1 MYLIDFL
8 LHFIDYFE
16 FCTSFETQN
25 KESLLE
31 ITLTF
36 LSYEKTTTNSTF
48 PFTIFN

>member
-8 LHFIDYFE
+8 LHFVDILNS
-16 FCTSFETQN
+16 CISFETQN

-36 LSYEKTTTNSTF
+36 LSYEKTTTSSTF
-48 PFTIFN
+48 TFTSFN